1 MRRPPPSLENSPRCH
16 FRQLSC
22 QGWSASAR
30 PPVLESGIPTSP
42 AILPTIRA
50 QRHSCDTLRAVRTD
64 GGSKKTVDDM
74 EGLSMQ
80 TCSIKEEWMDL
91 EDLDFDV
98 VVDVFNNNN
107 SDKGF
112 QRQQSFLDIL
122 TDLTDYKDEEQ
133 GIDRAETAIYSDSI
147 NNNNASSLT
156 GYSYYSPPSP
166 SDSCF
171 STEGFPEEI
180 HQIDQLLPFELP
192 FERVNQLDEQVATS
206 IDLEMTNKTEEGSEE
221 EMEEQMEEQSDSDE
235 DSVPEEYSILKMK
248 SRRKSR

>member
-1 MRRPPPSLENSPRCH
+1 M
-16 FRQLSC
+16 
-22 QGWSASAR
+22 G
-30 PPVLESGIPTSP
+30 
-42 AILPTIRA
+42 
-50 QRHSCDTLRAVRTD
+50 
-64 GGSKKTVDDM
+64 

-80 TCSIKEEWMDL
+80 TCNIKEEWMDL

-133 GIDRAETAIYSDSI
+133 GIDRAETAIYSDSTFI
-147 NNNNASSLT
+147 NNASSLT

-180 HQIDQLLPFELP
+180 HQIDLLLPFELP
-192 FERVNQLDEQVATS
+192 FERVNQV
-206 IDLEMTNKTEEGSEE
+206 EEH
-221 EMEEQMEEQSDSDE
+221 SDSDE
-235 DSVPEEYSILKMK
+235 DYVHEEYSILKMK
-248 SRRKSR
+248 SRRKSRALQDTFKNNDDAFDDAHEDSSDPDFDPEDFEEVRPPTKRSQRNRKERKVQTSDYESEELSEEERPASRRSRRPSK

>member
-1 MRRPPPSLENSPRCH
+1 
-16 FRQLSC
+16 
-22 QGWSASAR
+22 
-30 PPVLESGIPTSP
+30 
-42 AILPTIRA
+42 
-50 QRHSCDTLRAVRTD
+50 
-64 GGSKKTVDDM
+64 
-74 EGLSMQ
+74 MQ
-80 TCSIKEEWMDL
+80 TCSIKEELMDL
-91 EDLDFDV
+91 EDFDV

-107 SDKGF
+107 YNNKSDKGF

-133 GIDRAETAIYSDSI
+133 GIDRAETAIYSDSTFI
-147 NNNNASSLT
+147 NNASSLT

-206 IDLEMTNKTEEGSEE
+206 IDLEVTNKTEEGSEE
-221 EMEEQMEEQSDSDE
+221 QMEEQMEEQSDSDE

-248 SRRKSR
+248 S

>member
-1 MRRPPPSLENSPRCH
+1 MRRPLLRWKISPLPLSSALLPGLVSLRPPSGARVGNPD
-16 FRQLSC
+16 LSC
-22 QGWSASAR
+22 DTPDYPS
-30 PPVLESGIPTSP
+30 PT
-42 AILPTIRA
+42 
-50 QRHSCDTLRAVRTD
+50 SCDTLRAVRTD

-80 TCSIKEEWMDL
+80 TCNIKEEWMDL
-91 EDLDFDV
+91 EDLDFD

-133 GIDRAETAIYSDSI
+133 GIDRAETAINSDSTFI
-147 NNNNASSLT
+147 NNASSLT

-206 IDLEMTNKTEEGSEE
+206 IDLEVTNKTEEGSEE
-221 EMEEQMEEQSDSDE
+221 EMEEQSYSDE

-248 SRRKSR
+248 SGVSP

>member
-1 MRRPPPSLENSPRCH
+1 MGRVH
-16 FRQLSC
+16 GDSC
-22 QGWSASAR
+22 
-30 PPVLESGIPTSP
+30 E
-42 AILPTIRA
+42 
-50 QRHSCDTLRAVRTD
+50 TLRAVRTD

-133 GIDRAETAIYSDSI
+133 GIDRAETAICSDSTFI
-147 NNNNASSLT
+147 NNTSSLT

-192 FERVNQLDEQVATS
+192 FERVNQLDEQVTTS
-206 IDLEMTNKTEEGSEE
+206 IDLEVTNKTEEGSEE
-221 EMEEQMEEQSDSDE
+221 QMEEHSDSDE
-235 DSVPEEYSILKMK
+235 DYVHEEYS
-248 SRRKSR
+248 

>member
-1 MRRPPPSLENSPRCH
+1 M
-16 FRQLSC
+16 
-22 QGWSASAR
+22 G
-30 PPVLESGIPTSP
+30 
-42 AILPTIRA
+42 
-50 QRHSCDTLRAVRTD
+50 
-64 GGSKKTVDDM
+64 

-80 TCSIKEEWMDL
+80 TCNIKEEWMDL

-133 GIDRAETAIYSDSI
+133 GIDRAETAIYSDSTFI
-147 NNNNASSLT
+147 NNASSLT

-180 HQIDQLLPFELP
+180 HQ
-192 FERVNQLDEQVATS
+192 LDEQVTTS
-206 IDLEMTNKTEEGSEE
+206 IDLEVTNKTEEGSEE
-221 EMEEQMEEQSDSDE
+221 EMEEQSYSDE

-248 SRRKSR
+248 SRRKSRALQDTFKNNDDAFDDAHKDSSEDSDPDFDP